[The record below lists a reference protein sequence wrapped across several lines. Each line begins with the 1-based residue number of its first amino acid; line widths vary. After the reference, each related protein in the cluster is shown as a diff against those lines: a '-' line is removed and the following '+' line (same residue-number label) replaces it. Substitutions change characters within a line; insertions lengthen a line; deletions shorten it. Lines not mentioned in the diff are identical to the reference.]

1 MASVLKFLFAA
12 CGVEV
17 KLPPATFTFPCNER
31 GEELLIIM
39 LLLVPFTACHLM
51 WEKKY
56 LRYVSSSPRS
66 MDRDCMYNGATRG
79 ERKEKRIKKINHMKF
94 MKNGSR
100 MEMKRMARLFVFR
113 TPFVGERRV
122 KDDIMLWWLV
132 GGWRD
137 WLEHEKLL
145 VVEPSFI
152 MSDNQSTPKLYSVET
167 SLVHPPHQPKH
178 EASCTGWQT
187 TKSQKDHKR
196 ESFVILFRW
205 CFHFHANIFLNLLR
219 LAFRF
224 RS

>member
-12 CGVEV
+12 CGAEV
-17 KLPPATFTFPCNER
+17 KLPPATFTFPCNESR
-31 GEELLIIM
+31 EELLVIM

-56 LRYVSSSPRS
+56 LRYVSASPRS

-79 ERKEKRIKKINHMKF
+79 ERKKKRIKKINHMKF

-100 MEMKRMARLFVFR
+100 MEMKRMAGLFVFR
-113 TPFVGERRV
+113 TLFVGERRV
-122 KDDIMLWWLV
+122 KDIMLWRVV
-132 GGWRD
+132 GGWWD
-137 WLEHEKLL
+137 WLEREKLL
-145 VVEPSFI
+145 EVESCQTI
-152 MSDNQSTPKLYSVET
+152 NQDTCKLFSVET

-178 EASCTGWQT
+178 EASYTGWQT

-219 LAFRF
+219 LAFR
-224 RS
+224 S